1 MLDPFIL
8 RALFAAIGVALIAGV
23 MGCFVVWRRMAY
35 FGDSLAHSALLG
47 VALGL
52 ISGLGSNIG
61 ILIICILF
69 ASLLLFL
76 QQKKLLATDTLL
88 GILAHAGL
96 SIAVVVIS
104 LANIRINLHGYLFG
118 DILTVTFAELAWIYG
133 GGTVVLCLLIWRWS
147 GLVLMTIN
155 EDLARAERVNVFF
168 NHLLLLILMSVV
180 VAISIRITGILLM
193 TSMLIIPAATARQF
207 ADTPVMMAI
216 MAAFFGIVA
225 VFIGLYGSL
234 WLDAPSGP
242 SIVASAALLFL
253 TLMPIKLLLS
263 AVRR

>member
-118 DILTVTFAELAWIYG
+118 DILTVTFYRIGMDLWRWHGCIMLADMAVVGAGIDDHQRRFSPCRTDKCVFQSSVIADIDERG
-133 GGTVVLCLLIWRWS
+133 GGNFYPHHWHFTD
-147 GLVLMTIN
+147 
-155 EDLARAERVNVFF
+155 DLYADYPRRNRTAICKHADNDG
-168 NHLLLLILMSVV
+168 NH
-180 VAISIRITGILLM
+180 G
-193 TSMLIIPAATARQF
+193 
-207 ADTPVMMAI
+207 
-216 MAAFFGIVA
+216 
-225 VFIGLYGSL
+225 GS
-234 WLDAPSGP
+234 
-242 SIVASAALLFL
+242 FL
-253 TLMPIKLLLS
+253 
-263 AVRR
+263 AC